1 MCTYI
6 YIQIDKYVQTYRH
19 TYIMYRDPNFRP
31 AWLTID
37 PKQCGHRQNAAGL
50 IRDTSRGEG
59 RRRCTRE
66 GRQVVVDQWVEIGL
80 PKKKGFNVWK
90 LGDFMVV

>member
-1 MCTYI
+1 M
-6 YIQIDKYVQTYRH
+6 
-19 TYIMYRDPNFRP
+19 
-31 AWLTID
+31 D
-37 PKQCGHRQNAAGL
+37 PKQRGHRQNAAGL

-80 PKKKGFNVWK
+80 PKKRDLTYGNLVIYGG
-90 LGDFMVV
+90 LMVI